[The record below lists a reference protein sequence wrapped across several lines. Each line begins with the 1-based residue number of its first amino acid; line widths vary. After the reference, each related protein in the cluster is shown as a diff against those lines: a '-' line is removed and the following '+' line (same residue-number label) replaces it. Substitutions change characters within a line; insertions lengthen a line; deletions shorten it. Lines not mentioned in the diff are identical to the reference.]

1 MLLVAHELSVV
12 RHMSDRVAVMY
23 LGRIVE
29 MGSEFDIFERPGHPY
44 TLALLAAVPEPV
56 PDQEASAPLAGD
68 IPSPLDRPSGC
79 HFHTRCPRAEPRC
92 RVTGAVS
99 QRSCVTATATLV
111 LLYRCTRC
119 EDVMIELKSAAE
131 IERMRT
137 TGQFV
142 AQVLSELGELADVG
156 VNLLDLEHHVRDQIR
171 RRGAQSCYWDYSP
184 SFGKGPFR
192 NVVCL
197 SVNDAV
203 LHGLPHDYALRDGDV
218 LSMDLAV
225 GIDGWVADSA
235 RTVIVGTPADDDLRL
250 VRATEEALTAGIDAA
265 RPGNRL
271 GDVSA
276 AIEAVATGYGYPIN
290 TEFGG
295 HGLGRTMHEDPH
307 VPNKGR
313 AGRGLR
319 LRAGMT
325 LALEPW
331 LARTTDR
338 IVFDPDGWTI
348 RSADGS
354 RTAHSEH
361 TVAITDD
368 GPLVLT
374 AA

>member
-1 MLLVAHELSVV
+1 
-12 RHMSDRVAVMY
+12 
-23 LGRIVE
+23 
-29 MGSEFDIFERPGHPY
+29 
-44 TLALLAAVPEPV
+44 
-56 PDQEASAPLAGD
+56 
-68 IPSPLDRPSGC
+68 
-79 HFHTRCPRAEPRC
+79 
-92 RVTGAVS
+92 
-99 QRSCVTATATLV
+99 
-111 LLYRCTRC
+111 
-119 EDVMIELKSAAE
+119 MIELKSAAE

-156 VNLLDLEHHVRDQIR
+156 VNLLDLEHHVRNQIR

-276 AIEAVATGYGYPIN
+276 SIEAVATGYGYPIN

-361 TVAITDD
+361 TIAITDD
-368 GPLVLT
+368 VPLVLT
-374 AA
+374 QRPPQHADPASA

>member
-1 MLLVAHELSVV
+1 
-12 RHMSDRVAVMY
+12 
-23 LGRIVE
+23 
-29 MGSEFDIFERPGHPY
+29 
-44 TLALLAAVPEPV
+44 
-56 PDQEASAPLAGD
+56 
-68 IPSPLDRPSGC
+68 
-79 HFHTRCPRAEPRC
+79 
-92 RVTGAVS
+92 
-99 QRSCVTATATLV
+99 
-111 LLYRCTRC
+111 
-119 EDVMIELKSAAE
+119 MIELKSPAE

-142 AQVLSELGELADVG
+142 AQILSELGELADVG
-156 VNLLDLEHHVRDQIR
+156 VNLLDLEHHARSRIR
-171 RRGAQSCYWDYSP
+171 RRGAQSCYWDYAP
-184 SFGKGPFR
+184 SFGSGPFR
-192 NVVCL
+192 NVICL

-203 LHGLPHDYALRDGDV
+203 LHGLPHDYALRDGDI

-225 GIDGWVADSA
+225 GIDGWVADAA

-250 VRATEEALTAGIDAA
+250 LRATEVALTAGIEAA

-307 VPNKGR
+307 IPNAGR

-319 LRAGMT
+319 LRTGMT

-331 LARTTDR
+331 FARTTDR

-361 TVAITDD
+361 TIAITED

-374 AA
+374 QHLPHHAGSASA

>member
-1 MLLVAHELSVV
+1 
-12 RHMSDRVAVMY
+12 
-23 LGRIVE
+23 
-29 MGSEFDIFERPGHPY
+29 
-44 TLALLAAVPEPV
+44 
-56 PDQEASAPLAGD
+56 
-68 IPSPLDRPSGC
+68 
-79 HFHTRCPRAEPRC
+79 
-92 RVTGAVS
+92 
-99 QRSCVTATATLV
+99 
-111 LLYRCTRC
+111 
-119 EDVMIELKSAAE
+119 MIELKSPAE
-131 IERMRT
+131 IERMRV

-142 AQVLSELGELADVG
+142 AEILSELGELADVG
-156 VNLLDLEHHVRDQIR
+156 VNLLDLEHHVRDRIR
-171 RRGAQSCYWDYSP
+171 RRGAQSCYWDYAP
-184 SFGKGPFR
+184 SFGRGPFR
-192 NVVCL
+192 NVICL

-218 LSMDLAV
+218 LTMDFAV

-250 VRATEEALTAGIDAA
+250 LRATEEALTAGIEAA

-313 AGRGLR
+313 AGRGLK
-319 LRAGMT
+319 LRTGMT

-331 LARTTDR
+331 FARTTDQ

-361 TVAITDD
+361 TIAITDD

-374 AA
+374 RRLPHHADSTSA

>member
-1 MLLVAHELSVV
+1 
-12 RHMSDRVAVMY
+12 
-23 LGRIVE
+23 
-29 MGSEFDIFERPGHPY
+29 
-44 TLALLAAVPEPV
+44 
-56 PDQEASAPLAGD
+56 
-68 IPSPLDRPSGC
+68 
-79 HFHTRCPRAEPRC
+79 
-92 RVTGAVS
+92 
-99 QRSCVTATATLV
+99 
-111 LLYRCTRC
+111 
-119 EDVMIELKSAAE
+119 MIELKSPAE
-131 IERMRT
+131 IERMHV

-142 AQVLSELGELADVG
+142 AQILSELSELADVG
-156 VNLLDLEHHVRDQIR
+156 VNLLDLEHHARGRIR
-171 RRGAQSCYWDYSP
+171 QRGAQSCYWDYAP

-203 LHGLPHDYALRDGDV
+203 LHGLPHDYALHDGDI
-218 LSMDLAV
+218 LTMDLAV
-225 GIDGWVADSA
+225 GIDGWVADAA

-250 VRATEEALTAGIDAA
+250 LRTTEEALAA
-265 RPGNRL
+265 VIEAAQPGNRL
-271 GDVSA
+271 GDISA
-276 AIEAVATGYGYPIN
+276 AIEAVATRYGYPVN

-313 AGRGLR
+313 AGRGLK

-331 LARTTDR
+331 FARTTDR

-361 TVAITDD
+361 TIAITED

-374 AA
+374 QRLPHHADSASV

>member
-1 MLLVAHELSVV
+1 
-12 RHMSDRVAVMY
+12 
-23 LGRIVE
+23 
-29 MGSEFDIFERPGHPY
+29 
-44 TLALLAAVPEPV
+44 
-56 PDQEASAPLAGD
+56 
-68 IPSPLDRPSGC
+68 
-79 HFHTRCPRAEPRC
+79 
-92 RVTGAVS
+92 
-99 QRSCVTATATLV
+99 
-111 LLYRCTRC
+111 
-119 EDVMIELKSAAE
+119 MIELKSPAE
-131 IERMRT
+131 IERMHT

-156 VNLLDLEHHVRDQIR
+156 VNLLDLEHHVREQIR

-276 AIEAVATGYGYPIN
+276 GIEAVATGYGYPIN

-307 VPNKGR
+307 VSNDGR
-313 AGRGLR
+313 AGRGLV
-319 LRAGMT
+319 LRPGLT

-331 LARTTDR
+331 FARTTDR
-338 IVFDPDGWTI
+338 IVYDPDGWTI

-354 RTAHSEH
+354 RTTHSEH
-361 TVAITDD
+361 TIAITQD

-374 AA
+374 RREGEFAGSGGA